1 MELRRDLGLRSLTL
15 AVVTGTIG
23 SGWLLAS
30 YFAARSAGAASL
42 PAWLIGGVIAFLL
55 ALVFAELGSRINSSG
70 ALAQIPLLSHGSA
83 QVASSQPQWRAQGV
97 HQVVSP
103 IADDQLRPLLRRGLL
118 LVSC

>member
-42 PAWLIGGVIAFLL
+42 PAWLIGGAIAFLL
-55 ALVFAELGSRINSSG
+55 ACYFKRKAGKAAKKAKELG
-70 ALAQIPLLSHGSA
+70 AKAKAKATDLSKKKK
-83 QVASSQPQWRAQGV
+83 
-97 HQVVSP
+97 
-103 IADDQLRPLLRRGLL
+103 
-118 LVSC
+118 